1 MRVLVSF
8 IALLAVSC
16 SRPSPPTL
24 TPQRAEVTA
33 VGTAGISLL
42 VQMAADNPNRFGLS
56 ARQVTAEVT
65 LDGRHKLGAVT
76 LPEAID
82 LPAKKSTRIDVPLS
96 VAWNDLPSVIALAA
110 TGRSIP
116 YAVDGTVSIG
126 GDVIHVE
133 LPYHLTGEIT
143 REQLRAALIN
153 SVPKNWVQ

>member
-1 MRVLVSF
+1 MRVLVVLA
-8 IALLAVSC
+8 ALLVVSC

-33 VGTAGISLL
+33 VGTSGISLL
-42 VQMAADNPNRFGLS
+42 VAIAVNNPNRFSLS

-65 LDGRHKLGAVT
+65 LDGRFKLGAVT
-76 LPEAID
+76 VPQAID
-82 LPAKKSTRIDVPLS
+82 MPANQSTGIDVPVS
-96 VAWNDLPSVIALAA
+96 VAWTDLPSIIALAA

-116 YAVDGTVSIG
+116 YAVDGTVNIG

-143 REQLRAALIN
+143 REQLGAALRS
-153 SVPKNWVQ
+153 SVPENWLR